1 LGRQAV
7 KIIADTNLL
16 IRVIIEDDPRQAK
29 AAQAALEAAD
39 TVAIGVTALCELAW
53 LMTQRYRL
61 PERDVAEAIR
71 MLLSS
76 ANVVIDQPVVEAG
89 LAMLDSGGDF
99 ADGVIAFEGHRL
111 GGETFVSFDREAV
124 SVLKA
129 GGFAARSP

>member
-1 LGRQAV
+1 V

-29 AAQAALEAAD
+29 AAQAALEAAEI
-39 TVAIGVTALCELAW
+39 VAIGVSSLCELAW

-61 PERDVAEAIR
+61 SERDVAESIR
-71 MLLSS
+71 TLIRS

-99 ADGVIAFEGHRL
+99 ADGVIAFEGLRL

-124 SVLKA
+124 ALLKA
-129 GGFAARSP
+129 DGFPARIP